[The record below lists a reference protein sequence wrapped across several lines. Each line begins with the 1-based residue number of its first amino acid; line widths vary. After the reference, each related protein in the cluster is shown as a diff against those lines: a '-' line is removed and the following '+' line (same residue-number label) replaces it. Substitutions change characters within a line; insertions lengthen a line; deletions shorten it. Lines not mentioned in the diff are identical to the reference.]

1 MCLSRRRRRVASV
14 YGEKH
19 KMKTSRTLGGLRAKA
34 VAAATRLFSL
44 LHGRRRYVVG
54 GVSRIATGW
63 KKIRLATHAE
73 MSRTQ

>member
-1 MCLSRRRRRVASV
+1 MRLSRRRRRVAHV

-19 KMKTSRTLGGLRAKA
+19 KMKTSRAVGGLRAEA

-44 LHGRRRYVVG
+44 LHGRRRYEVG

-63 KKIRLATHAE
+63 KKSALQHTPR
-73 MSRTQ
+73 